1 MKRKPANSSGS
12 SIEVTLDES
21 AQHYAFEL
29 YITGTLPKSNRAL
42 RELKT
47 ACERLLKGR
56 YSLTV
61 IDLLKEPGRAATA
74 QIFAVP
80 TVLRIRPGPTRRL
93 IGDLSTPGKGVETLL
108 MVQLPKPN

>member
-1 MKRKPANSSGS
+1 MKPKSTSGPA
-12 SIEVTLDES
+12 IQVTLDES
-21 AQHYAFEL
+21 AQNYAFEL

-42 RELKT
+42 TELKT

-56 YSLTV
+56 YSLKV
-61 IDLLKEPGRAATA
+61 IDLLKEPGRAAKA

-93 IGDLSTPGKGVETLL
+93 IGDLSTPGKGAETLL
-108 MVQLPKPN
+108 IVQLPNQRRE